1 MGKASK
7 TVGSMSRAP
16 STREILN
23 LTLPALVTLAAQPL
37 MGLLDT
43 ALLGRVGTA
52 ELAALGAANALLN
65 LLAAALIF
73 LEYGTTARLARRF
86 GAGDMSLLRSEA
98 VQMGWLAA
106 ILGLFLSIVFFF
118 APRLLLRRIVHVPV
132 AVIDPGAT
140 YLSIRA
146 FGIVGGL
153 FIFLGNGTFRGLQ
166 DTKTPL
172 AITVLM
178 NGLNAVLD
186 VILIFGWRA
195 VGIPAFGIA
204 GAAWATVAATW
215 IGALTFLVVGGRR
228 LEIGRALH
236 QGILMI
242 RWDLLRD
249 LLGLARDLLLRTIGL
264 QAALFMATRMA
275 AVFGAASLA
284 AHQVGWQ
291 LWAFLALLLDSL
303 AIAGQALVGR
313 TLGAGRVDHARSVGN
328 RLCLWGVALG
338 AVFTLI
344 FLVLSGFLPRVFT
357 NSQDVIAS
365 IGTIFVLLA
374 FMQIPN
380 GVLFVLDGLLIGAS
394 DMRFLR
400 NSMVTLGLF
409 GVLTAWL
416 GARIGGDLLGVWV
429 GLSVFM
435 IARLVVMGVRW
446 MGAGW
451 MR

>member
-1 MGKASK
+1 MASK
-7 TVGSMSRAP
+7 TVASSGGAP
-16 STREILN
+16 SSREILD
-23 LTLPALVTLAAQPL
+23 LTIPALVTLAAQPL

-86 GAGDMSLLRSEA
+86 GAGDMNLLRSEA
-98 VQMGWLAA
+98 VQMGWLAV
-106 ILGLFLSIVFFF
+106 ILGLALSVVFFF
-118 APRLLLRRIVHVPV
+118 VPGFLLRYIVHVPATV
-132 AVIDPGAT
+132 MDPGAT

-153 FIFLGNGTFRGLQ
+153 FIYVGNGTFRGLQ

-172 AITVLM
+172 AITILM

-186 VILIFGWRA
+186 VILIFGWEA
-195 VGIPAFGIA
+195 AGIPAFGIA

-215 IGALTFLVVGGRR
+215 VGAVTFLLVGGRR
-228 LEIGRALH
+228 LEITKALH
-236 QGILMI
+236 QGILML

-249 LLGLARDLLLRTIGL
+249 LLGLARDLLLRTVGL

-275 AVFGAASLA
+275 AAFGAASLA

-313 TLGAGRVDHARSVGN
+313 SLGAGRIDHARSVGN

-344 FLVLSGFLPRVFT
+344 FLLLSGFLPRVFT
-357 NSQDVIAS
+357 DSDEVIAS

-374 FMQIPN
+374 WMQIPN

-394 DMRFLR
+394 DMGFLR
-400 NSMVTLGLF
+400 NSMVALGLF

-416 GARIGGDLLGVWV
+416 GARIGGDLLGVWL

-435 IARLVVMGVRW
+435 VARLLVMGIRW
-446 MGAGW
+446 LGTGW
-451 MR
+451 MK